1 GRGISN
7 ANRKLS
13 TSRLSASPGRA
24 AVFRFRVSTVNPSTL
39 GRSRVYNPSSMRH
52 RFIVPLVLF
61 VLALVVPGTDAP
73 RITIATGPWGGVY
86 FLVGT
91 AMAHLLS
98 KYIPGATAIA
108 EPATGSAHSLE
119 VVHRGGATIGLVGL
133 ASAHFGVRGQRE
145 FDKKY
150 DNVGFM
156 MAAMDSGQSIVTLAD
171 SGINAFGA
179 LKGLRVGVNAPA
191 STTQL
196 LAALKL
202 YGVREGDL
210 RLSVMSYTEQLAAL
224 REGTIDAGFIALSPY
239 NPDLAL
245 HPSAQPIRILGL
257 DAARAK
263 TFDESPFWTPVTLLG
278 RTYQGQDRDLL
289 VPGAHGTLLAN
300 KQADPEPIYQ
310 LDKTIIERNREFAD
324 LQPGGRDF
332 TIAKTRA
339 FVEQN
344 LVPMAFHPG
353 AERYWREKG
362 VLK

>member
-1 GRGISN
+1 M
-7 ANRKLS
+7 
-13 TSRLSASPGRA
+13 
-24 AVFRFRVSTVNPSTL
+24 STVNPAAPE
-39 GRSRVYNPSSMRH
+39 RSRVYNPSSMR
-52 RFIVPLVLF
+52 RQFIALLAVLL
-61 VLALVVPGTDAP
+61 LALGVPGTAAT
-73 RITIATGPWGGVY
+73 RITISTGPWGGVY

-98 KYIPGATAIA
+98 KYIPGATAVA

-119 VVHRGGATIGLVGL
+119 FAHRGDATIGLVGL

-150 DNVGFM
+150 DNVGFV

-171 SGINAFGA
+171 SGVRAFGDV
-179 LKGLRVGVNAPA
+179 KGLHVGVNAPA
-191 STTQL
+191 SKTQL

-202 YGVREGDL
+202 YGVNEGNL

-224 REGTIDAGFIALSPY
+224 REGTIDAAFIALSPY
-239 NPDLAL
+239 NPDLAAFA
-245 HPSAQPIRILGL
+245 SAQPIRILGL

-289 VPGAHGTLLAN
+289 VPGAHSTLLAN
-300 KQADPEPIYQ
+300 KQADPELIYQ
-310 LDKTIIERNREFAD
+310 IVKTIVERNREFAD
-324 LQPGGRDF
+324 LHPGGRDF
-332 TIAKTRA
+332 TIAKTRM

>member
-1 GRGISN
+1 MRGL
-7 ANRKLS
+7 RKA
-13 TSRLSASPGRA
+13 T
-24 AVFRFRVSTVNPSTL
+24 TL
-39 GRSRVYNPSSMRH
+39 GRLRVYNPSSMRR
-52 RFIVPLVLF
+52 RFIVPFVIL
-61 VLALVVPGTDAP
+61 VLALVVPGTAAT

-98 KYIPGATAIA
+98 KHIPGAPAIA

-119 VVHRGGATIGLVGL
+119 IIHRGEATIGLVGL

-171 SGINAFGA
+171 SGIKTFGDV
-179 LKGLRVGVNAPA
+179 KGLHVGVNAPA
-191 STTQL
+191 SKTQL

-202 YGVREGDL
+202 YGVNEGNL
-210 RLSVMSYTEQLAAL
+210 RLSIMSYTEQLAAL
-224 REGTIDAGFIALSPY
+224 REGTIDAAFIALSPY
-239 NPDLAL
+239 NPDLAGFA
-245 HPSAQPIRILGL
+245 SAQPIRILGL

-263 TFDESPFWTPVTLLG
+263 TFDESPFWTPVALQA
-278 RTYQGQDRDLL
+278 RTYQGQDRDLV
-289 VPGAHGTLLAN
+289 VPGAPATLLAN
-300 KQADPEPIYQ
+300 KQADPELIYQ
-310 LDKTIIERNREFAD
+310 IVKTIVERNREFTD
-324 LQPGGRDF
+324 LHPGGRDF

-344 LVPMAFHPG
+344 LVPVAFHPG

>member
-1 GRGISN
+1 V
-7 ANRKLS
+7 
-13 TSRLSASPGRA
+13 T
-24 AVFRFRVSTVNPSTL
+24 
-39 GRSRVYNPSSMRH
+39 RVYNPSSMRR
-52 RFIVPLVLF
+52 RFIALLAILL
-61 VLALVVPGTDAP
+61 LALGVPGTAAT
-73 RITIATGPWGGVY
+73 RITISTGPWGGVY

-119 VVHRGGATIGLVGL
+119 FVHRGEATIGLVGL

-150 DNVGFM
+150 DNVGFV

-171 SGINAFGA
+171 SGVRAFGDVR
-179 LKGLRVGVNAPA
+179 GLHVGVNAPA
-191 STTQL
+191 SKTQL

-202 YGVREGDL
+202 YGINEGNL

-224 REGTIDAGFIALSPY
+224 REGTIDAAFIALSPY
-239 NPDLAL
+239 NPDLAAFA
-245 HPSAQPIRILGL
+245 SAQPIRILGL

-289 VPGAHGTLLAN
+289 VPGAHSTLVAN
-300 KQADPEPIYQ
+300 KQADPELIYQ
-310 LDKTIIERNREFAD
+310 IVKTIVERNREFAD
-324 LQPGGRDF
+324 LHPGGRDF
-332 TIAKTRA
+332 TIAKTRM

>member
-1 GRGISN
+1 MNGVS
-7 ANRKLS
+7 LS
-13 TSRLSASPGRA
+13 CVDRQSFNTGALA
-24 AVFRFRVSTVNPSTL
+24 
-39 GRSRVYNPSSMRH
+39 VYNPSGMRC
-52 RFIVPLVLF
+52 RFLVPLVLL
-61 VLALVVPGTDAP
+61 VLALVVPGTAAT

-98 KYIPGATAIA
+98 KHIPGATAVA

-119 VVHRGGATIGLVGL
+119 LVHRGEATIGLVGL
-133 ASAHFGVRGQRE
+133 ASAHFGVLGQRE

-156 MAAMDSGQSIVTLAD
+156 MAAMDSGQSLVTLAD
-171 SGINAFGA
+171 SGVKAFGDV
-179 LKGLRVGVNAPA
+179 KGLHVGVNAPA
-191 STTQL
+191 SKAQL

-202 YGVREGDL
+202 YGIHEGDL
-210 RLSVMSYTEQLAAL
+210 RLSVLSYTEQFAAL
-224 REGTIDAGFIALSPY
+224 REGRIDAGFIALSPY
-239 NPDLAL
+239 NPDLAAFAA
-245 HPSAQPIRILGL
+245 AQPIRILSL

-263 TFDESPFWTPVTLLG
+263 TFDESPFWTPVTLPG

-289 VPGAHGTLLAN
+289 VPGAHSTLLAN
-300 KQADPEPIYQ
+300 KQADPELIYQ
-310 LDKTIIERNREFAD
+310 IVKTIVERSRELTD
-324 LQPGGRDF
+324 LHPGGREF

-339 FVEQN
+339 FVEEK

>member
-1 GRGISN
+1 MRWD
-7 ANRKLS
+7 AV
-13 TSRLSASPGRA
+13 TAPLSADLQAESDADEQRVRVDRRA
-24 AVFRFRVSTVNPSTL
+24 HVGADAAVSECGEGETRDSYHERRTVFRFGVSTVDPATPERL
-39 GRSRVYNPSSMRH
+39 RVYNSSSMRR
-52 RFIVPLVLF
+52 RFIAMLAILL
-61 VLALVVPGTDAP
+61 LALAVPGTAAT
-73 RITIATGPWGGVY
+73 RITISTGPWGGVY

-98 KYIPGATAIA
+98 MYIPGATAIA

-119 VVHRGGATIGLVGL
+119 FVHRGEATIGLVGL

-171 SGINAFGA
+171 SGIKAFGDV
-179 LKGLRVGVNAPA
+179 KGLHVGVNAPA
-191 STTQL
+191 SKTQL

-202 YGVREGDL
+202 YGINEG
-210 RLSVMSYTEQLAAL
+210 
-224 REGTIDAGFIALSPY
+224 
-239 NPDLAL
+239 
-245 HPSAQPIRILGL
+245 ILGL

-263 TFDESPFWTPVTLLG
+263 VFDESPFWTPVTLLG

-289 VPGAHGTLLAN
+289 VPGAPATLLAN
-300 KQADPEPIYQ
+300 KQADPELIYQ
-310 LDKTIIERNREFAD
+310 IVKTIVERNREFAD
-324 LQPGGRDF
+324 LHPGGRDF
-332 TIAKTRA
+332 TIAKTRM

-362 VLK
+362 ILK